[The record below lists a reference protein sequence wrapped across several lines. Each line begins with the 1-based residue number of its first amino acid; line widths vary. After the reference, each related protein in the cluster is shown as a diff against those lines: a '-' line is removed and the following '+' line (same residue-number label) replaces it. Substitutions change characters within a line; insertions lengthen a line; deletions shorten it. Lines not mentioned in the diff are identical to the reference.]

1 MIWDAT
7 LRDQFR
13 SSGGGL
19 PEAKASYDRL
29 RVERDDD
36 RLRPLGLTPKL
47 SDYYKIPT
55 RNS

>member
-36 RLRPLGLTPKL
+36 RFRPLGLTPKL